1 MLADPAVVTINAVA
15 RNLVRIN
22 QDGYSSE
29 YQLILADQKFTFAV
43 RNSSRFDS
51 KRAKTIYRHNV
62 EMIWTVFPVTPS
74 TISMVRKA
82 YVVLENE
89 EGDTLV
95 DPRNMLLGLCAY
107 LSSAN
112 IDKILNQES

>member
-1 MLADPAVVTINAVA
+1 MLSDPAVVTINAVA
-15 RNLVRIN
+15 KNLVRIN

-29 YQLILADQKFTFAV
+29 YQLISATDKLSFNV
-43 RNSSRFDS
+43 RNSSRNDKS
-51 KRAKTIYRHNV
+51 RGKTIYRHNV
-62 EMIWTVFPVTPS
+62 EVVWTVFPVSPS

-95 DPRNMLLGLCAY
+95 DPRNLVLGLQAF
-107 LSSAN
+107 LTSAN
-112 IDKILNQES
+112 WDKILNQES